1 MQQQHATTTTTT
13 DHADMTS
20 TARCS
25 NHCNLREA
33 GPTIHPTNLALTQ
46 VAVIAASC
54 CAGHICMV
62 GGGGGCCMLLLHPV
76 PTSADAGC
84 DLCTLCPDLCTL
96 HPDLWILCLWCF
108 PSFNWC
114 KHSTCTGG
122 GCHHSQLA
130 LMVLFHSAT
139 SADSL
144 LAHMVASPSAT
155 CAGGAFSS
163 IHWRKYCTCAR
174 ATCTVWWWSVV
185 VVRSCMW
192 RWRYIHMKPALTL
205 EQLAL
210 CGGNPQC

>member
-1 MQQQHATTTTTT
+1 
-13 DHADMTS
+13 
-20 TARCS
+20 
-25 NHCNLREA
+25 
-33 GPTIHPTNLALTQ
+33 
-46 VAVIAASC
+46 
-54 CAGHICMV
+54 
-62 GGGGGCCMLLLHPV
+62 MLLLHPV

-84 DLCTLCPDLCTL
+84 DLCTLCPALCTL

-122 GCHHSQLA
+122 GCHQLQLA
-130 LMVLFHSAT
+130 LVVLFHSAT

-174 ATCTVWWWSVV
+174 ATCTVWWWYIYIYIYIYIIRFRPRVQNGQDGRPLHSRR
-185 VVRSCMW
+185 VRLKYSP
-192 RWRYIHMKPALTL
+192 RITSNKKEIVRNEADTSTSPSGKDTGINRRYHRALATFIVH
-205 EQLAL
+205 
-210 CGGNPQC
+210 